1 VGAHAARIL
10 RKRLPGV
17 RVTGIS
23 DIQGYL
29 YKEEGLPVEK
39 LFQMWAE
46 KGLVIRDYYD
56 QVVAPDT
63 KRLHRTKYSN
73 SPDDLLRE
81 SSFCLIPASPVANYL
96 CVDKSTKP
104 SMTVRLMGD
113 WAVIVEGANTY
124 SPVNSRKV
132 ARARMER
139 EVYRRKGVL
148 IATDYMV
155 NSGGVIYAAQEH
167 LIRTPEHLRIP
178 REMLGDRGA
187 VDMWLHDHAAELNE
201 LAEKRRN
208 SAQIYREEVIRR
220 NMRELVDLLVSDADM
235 LPCEAAEIISIRR
248 IASSESDRTA
258 ADIMVHIPTIEVN
271 HNVREAA
278 AMIIEASSSI
288 LAVVSPESEL
298 VGVVTE
304 WDITRSTALGDLDN
318 IPLDQ
323 IMSTNVILA
332 APSDTILEL
341 IRKLE
346 HHEISAMPVVDDG
359 RVLGMVNSDLL
370 ARRSLL
376 RLLQSQI
383 ER

>member
-1 VGAHAARIL
+1 
-10 RKRLPGV
+10 
-17 RVTGIS
+17 
-23 DIQGYL
+23 
-29 YKEEGLPVEK
+29 
-39 LFQMWAE
+39 
-46 KGLVIRDYYD
+46 
-56 QVVAPDT
+56 
-63 KRLHRTKYSN
+63 
-73 SPDDLLRE
+73 
-81 SSFCLIPASPVANYL
+81 
-96 CVDKSTKP
+96 
-104 SMTVRLMGD
+104 MGD

-124 SPVNSRKV
+124 SPVKSRKV

-139 EVYRRKGVL
+139 EVYRRKGVM

-178 REMLGDRGA
+178 KEMLGDREA
-187 VDMWLHDHAAELNE
+187 VDSWLHDHATELNE

-208 SAQIYREEVIRR
+208 SAQLYREEVIQR
-220 NMRELVDLLVSDADM
+220 NMRELVDLLISDADM

-258 ADIMVHIPTIEVN
+258 ADIMVHIPTIEAN

-278 AMIIEASSSI
+278 AMIIESSSSI

>member
-1 VGAHAARIL
+1 
-10 RKRLPGV
+10 
-17 RVTGIS
+17 
-23 DIQGYL
+23 
-29 YKEEGLPVEK
+29 
-39 LFQMWAE
+39 
-46 KGLVIRDYYD
+46 
-56 QVVAPDT
+56 
-63 KRLHRTKYSN
+63 
-73 SPDDLLRE
+73 
-81 SSFCLIPASPVANYL
+81 
-96 CVDKSTKP
+96 
-104 SMTVRLMGD
+104 
-113 WAVIVEGANTY
+113 
-124 SPVNSRKV
+124 
-132 ARARMER
+132 
-139 EVYRRKGVL
+139 
-148 IATDYMV
+148 MV

-178 REMLGDRGA
+178 REILGNLGA
-187 VDMWLHDHAAELNE
+187 VDMWLYDHAAELNE

-288 LAVVSPESEL
+288 LAVVSPECEL

-304 WDITRSTALGDLDN
+304 WDITRSTALGDPDN

-323 IMSTNVILA
+323 IMSTDVISA

-383 ER
+383 EK